1 MRKLKIIQILPTLN
15 TGGVERG
22 VLDFNKYL
30 VNKGHDSYVISNGG
44 RQVKNLIEDGG
55 NHIHLQVS
63 KKSIF
68 TLLQAKKLADIINEI
83 SPDIVHIRSRIP
95 AWVLQTSKIF
105 LKNPRPIIFSTFHGL
120 YSTPLYSQ
128 VMSKVDHMIAISNT
142 VKDYIINTYNVPK
155 NKITTIP
162 RGCEEDV
169 FNQDI
174 LPESWLDNWY
184 EEYPHTKDKI
194 ILTLPTRIS
203 AWKGIDS
210 FIELISMLDG
220 DKFHGLV
227 VGPTSKSKQRYL
239 NNLKDKLSVLGLS
252 TKITFTGSR
261 NDIVNIYK
269 LSDVVFNLS
278 IKPEPFGRTTIEAIS
293 CGSKVIGWNHG
304 GTKEILEDL
313 YPSGLVTLNDI
324 NELKDRVLE
333 VSKVDYPFPNK
344 NTFTSKKMTEDTLKL
359 YYQLFNRSS

>member
-1 MRKLKIIQILPTLN
+1 
-15 TGGVERG
+15 
-22 VLDFNKYL
+22 
-30 VNKGHDSYVISNGG
+30 
-44 RQVKNLIEDGG
+44 
-55 NHIHLQVS
+55 
-63 KKSIF
+63 
-68 TLLQAKKLADIINEI
+68 
-83 SPDIVHIRSRIP
+83 
-95 AWVLQTSKIF
+95 
-105 LKNPRPIIFSTFHGL
+105 
-120 YSTPLYSQ
+120 
-128 VMSKVDHMIAISNT
+128 MIAISNT

-174 LPESWLDNWY
+174 LPDSWLDNWY
-184 EEYPHTKDKI
+184 EEYPYTKDKI

-210 FIELISMLDG
+210 FIELIAMLD
-220 DKFHGLV
+220 DDRFHGLV

-239 NNLKDKLSVLGLS
+239 NNLKDKISAFGLS
-252 TKITFTGSR
+252 TKITLTGSR

-333 VSKVDYPFPNK
+333 VSKVDYPYPNK

>member
-1 MRKLKIIQILPTLN
+1 MNNLKVIQLLPELN
-15 TGGVERG
+15 IGGVERG
-22 VLDFNKYL
+22 TKDFSKFL
-30 VNKGHDSYVISNGG
+30 VENGHQSIVISNGG
-44 RQVKNLIEDGG
+44 IFEKDVVDHGAK
-55 NHIHLQVS
+55 HISLPIH
-63 KKSIF
+63 KKSLF
-68 TLLQAKKLADIINEI
+68 SYFLSNKLKTIYEKEK
-83 SPDIVHIRSRIP
+83 PDIVHVRSRMP
-95 AWVLQTSKIF
+95 AWVNYFAFKKLSKKPT
-105 LKNPRPIIFSTFHGL
+105 LVSTFHGL

-155 NKITTIP
+155 NMITTIP

-174 LPESWLDNWY
+174 LPDSWLDNWY
-184 EEYPHTKDKI
+184 VEYPHTKDKI

-210 FIELISMLDG
+210 FIELIAMLDG
-220 DKFHGLV
+220 DRFHGLV
-227 VGPTSKSKQRYL
+227 VGPTSKSKERYL
-239 NNLKDKLSVLGLS
+239 NNLKDKISALGLS
-252 TKITFTGSR
+252 NKITFTGSR

-313 YPSGLVTLNDI
+313 YPSGLVNLNDI
-324 NELKDRVLE
+324 NKLKDKVLD
-333 VSKVDYPFPNK
+333 VSKVNYPYPKK

-359 YYQLFNRSS
+359 YYQLCNRSS

>member
-1 MRKLKIIQILPTLN
+1 MSKFKVIQLLPELN
-15 TGGVERG
+15 IGGVERG
-22 VLDFNKYL
+22 TKDFSKVL
-30 VNKGHDSYVISNGG
+30 VERGHDSLVISNGG
-44 RQVKNLIEDGG
+44 IFEKDIIEDGG
-55 NHIHLQVS
+55 KHINLPIH
-63 KKSIF
+63 KKSLFSIRYASD
-68 TLLQAKKLADIINEI
+68 LRDIYLSEK
-83 SPDIVHIRSRIP
+83 PDIVHVRSRMP
-95 AWVLQTSKIF
+95 AWINYFAYKKLSHKPLLV
-105 LKNPRPIIFSTFHGL
+105 STFHGL

-142 VKDYIINTYNVPK
+142 VKDYIINTYNVPI

-174 LPESWLDNWY
+174 LPDSWLDNWY
-184 EEYPHTKDKI
+184 EEHPYTKNKI

-210 FIELISMLDG
+210 FIELIAMLDG
-220 DKFHGLV
+220 DQFHGLV

-239 NNLKDKLSVLGLS
+239 NNLIDKISALGLS
-252 TKITFTGSR
+252 NRITFTGSR

-269 LSDVVFNLS
+269 LSDIVFNLS

-313 YPSGLVTLNDI
+313 YPSGLVALNDI
-324 NELKDRVLE
+324 NKLKDKVLD
-333 VSKVDYPFPNK
+333 VSKVNYPYPKK

-359 YYQLFNRSS
+359 YYQLCNRSS

>member
-1 MRKLKIIQILPTLN
+1 MNNLKVIQLLPELN
-15 TGGVERG
+15 IGGVERG
-22 VLDFNKYL
+22 TKDFSKFL
-30 VNKGHDSYVISNGG
+30 VENGHQSIVISNGG
-44 RQVKNLIEDGG
+44 IFEKDVL
-55 NHIHLQVS
+55 NHGAKHISLPIH
-63 KKSIF
+63 KKSLFSYFLSNQLKTIYE
-68 TLLQAKKLADIINEI
+68 KEK
-83 SPDIVHIRSRIP
+83 PDIVHVRSRMP
-95 AWVLQTSKIF
+95 AWINYFAFKKLTK
-105 LKNPRPIIFSTFHGL
+105 KPILVSTFHGL

-142 VKDYIINTYNVPK
+142 VKDYIINTYNVPI

-174 LPESWLDNWY
+174 LPDSWLDNWY
-184 EEYPHTKDKI
+184 EEHPYTKNKI

-210 FIELISMLDG
+210 FIELIAMLDG
-220 DKFHGLV
+220 NRFHGLV

-239 NNLKDKLSVLGLS
+239 NNLIDKISALGLS

-261 NDIVNIYK
+261 SDIVNIYK
-269 LSDVVFNLS
+269 LSDIVFNLS

-313 YPSGLVTLNDI
+313 YPSGLVALNDI
-324 NELKDRVLE
+324 NKLKDKVLQI
-333 VSKVDYPFPNK
+333 SKADYPYPNK

>member
-1 MRKLKIIQILPTLN
+1 MNNLKVIQLLPELN
-15 TGGVERG
+15 IGGVERG
-22 VLDFNKYL
+22 TKDFSKFL
-30 VNKGHDSYVISNGG
+30 VENGHQSIVISNGG
-44 RQVKNLIEDGG
+44 IFEKDVV
-55 NHIHLQVS
+55 NHGAKHISLPIH
-63 KKSIF
+63 KKSLF
-68 TLLQAKKLADIINEI
+68 SYFLSNKLKTIYEKEK
-83 SPDIVHIRSRIP
+83 PDIVHVRSRMP
-95 AWVLQTSKIF
+95 AWINYFAFKKLTK
-105 LKNPRPIIFSTFHGL
+105 KPILVSTFHGL

-142 VKDYIINTYNVPK
+142 VKDYIINTYNVPE

-169 FNQDI
+169 FNQDS
-174 LPESWLDNWY
+174 LTDSWLNNWY
-184 EEYPHTKDKI
+184 EEYPYTKDKI

-210 FIELISMLDG
+210 FIELIAMLDG
-220 DKFHGLV
+220 DRFHGLI

-239 NNLKDKLSVLGLS
+239 NNLKDKISALGLS
-252 TKITFTGSR
+252 SKITFTGSR

-313 YPSGLVTLNDI
+313 FPSGLVTLKDI
-324 NELKDRVLE
+324 NKLKDKVLE
-333 VSKVDYPFPNK
+333 VSKADYPHPNK
-344 NTFTSKKMTEDTLKL
+344 NTFTSKRMTEDTLKL
-359 YYQLFNRSS
+359 YYQLCNRSS

>member
-1 MRKLKIIQILPTLN
+1 MN
-15 TGGVERG
+15 
-22 VLDFNKYL
+22 YC
-30 VNKGHDSYVISNGG
+30 YSNGG
-44 RQVKNLIEDGG
+44 IEKDIV
-55 NHIHLQVS
+55 NHGARHFSLPIH
-63 KKSIF
+63 KKRLFSF
-68 TLLQAKKLADIINEI
+68 FLSNKLKTIYE
-83 SPDIVHIRSRIP
+83 SEKPDIVHVRSRMP
-95 AWVLQTSKIF
+95 AWINYFAFKKLTKKPVLV
-105 LKNPRPIIFSTFHGL
+105 STFHGL
-120 YSTPLYSQ
+120 YSTPIYSQ

-142 VKDYIINTYNVPK
+142 VKNYILDTYDVSE

-162 RGCEEDV
+162 RGCEEEV
-169 FNQDI
+169 FNQDV
-174 LPESWLDNWY
+174 LSDSWLNNWY
-184 EEYPHTKDKI
+184 KEYPQTKDKI

-203 AWKGIDS
+203 AWKGVDS
-210 FIELISMLDG
+210 FIELISMLDA
-220 DKFHGLV
+220 DRFHGLV
-227 VGPTSKSKQRYL
+227 VGPTSKSKQRYQ
-239 NNLKDKLSVLGLS
+239 NNLKDKISALGL
-252 TKITFTGSR
+252 TTRITFTGSR

-313 YPSGLVTLNDI
+313 YPSGLVTLNNI

-333 VSKVDYPFPNK
+333 VSKVDYPYPNK

>member
-1 MRKLKIIQILPTLN
+1 MPAWIN
-15 TGGVERG
+15 Y
-22 VLDFNKYL
+22 FA
-30 VNKGHDSYVISNGG
+30 
-44 RQVKNLIEDGG
+44 
-55 NHIHLQVS
+55 
-63 KKSIF
+63 F
-68 TLLQAKKLADIINEI
+68 KKL
-83 SPDIVHIRSRIP
+83 
-95 AWVLQTSKIF
+95 TK
-105 LKNPRPIIFSTFHGL
+105 KPILVSTFHGL
-120 YSTPLYSQ
+120 YSKPLYSQ

-174 LPESWLDNWY
+174 LPDSWLDNWY
-184 EEYPHTKDKI
+184 EEYPYTKDKI

-210 FIELISMLDG
+210 FIELIAMLDG
-220 DKFHGLV
+220 DQFHGLV

-239 NNLKDKLSVLGLS
+239 SNLIDKISALGLS
-252 TKITFTGSR
+252 NRITFTGSR

-269 LSDVVFNLS
+269 LSDIVFNLS

-333 VSKVDYPFPNK
+333 VSKVDYPYPNK